1 MYTLRFPEET
11 LRDHDEPWSL
21 RQMALYHQIRT
32 SDQRSTFVLIT
43 AYPNSVAKDR
53 LIKWLTDM
61 ISKSQIQDRCLEV
74 NRVLLEYHTKDWR
87 AYMRHYE
94 SEIERLVSAMALV
107 LPESILTANR
117 SLLGCSP

>member
-11 LRDHDEPWSL
+11 LRDHDEPWSI
-21 RQMALYHQIRT
+21 RQMALYHQIRA

-53 LIKWLTDM
+53 LIKWLTGM
-61 ISKSQIQDRCLEV
+61 ISKVQIQDRCLEV
-74 NRVLLEYHTKDWR
+74 NRVLLQCHVKDWP

-94 SEIERLVSAMALV
+94 SEVERLVSMMALV
-107 LPESILTANR
+107 
-117 SLLGCSP
+117 SP

>member
-1 MYTLRFPEET
+1 
-11 LRDHDEPWSL
+11 
-21 RQMALYHQIRT
+21 MALYHQIRT

-61 ISKSQIQDRCLEV
+61 VSKSQIQDRCLEV

-94 SEIERLVSAMALV
+94 SEIERLVSVMALV
-107 LPESILTANR
+107 LS
-117 SLLGCSP
+117 